1 MQALDYSTI
10 LNSQFR
16 SSLVTP
22 GRRRNIAILSL
33 VHSNDQFY
41 TLLCGAGLHRWHDH
55 ELFLSKEGHFVGLA
69 QPDDRIIGD
78 MLWQTLLLWK
88 QSPSLLCVYPT
99 TLKLSAQMY
108 TYITQAMRRLL
119 PLIHWYYFSTLL
131 NLSAFSSTEDHKEL
145 CTICTNT
152 LRVCT
157 PQHFTLHWQ
166 TQQAIATMV
175 NRAIIKSF
183 FLIGILHY
191 QYCTTWLV
199 QYTLHLQP
207 LKLT

>member
-10 LNSQFR
+10 IDSQFR

-41 TLLCGAGLHRWHDH
+41 TVLCGAGLHRWH
-55 ELFLSKEGHFVGLA
+55 ELFLNKVDHFVGLA

-99 TLKLSAQMY
+99 TLKLSAQTYM
-108 TYITQAMRRLL
+108 YITQAMRRLL

-131 NLSAFSSTEDHKEL
+131 NLSAFSSTEDYKEL
-145 CTICTNT
+145 CTINT
-152 LRVCT
+152 FRVCT
-157 PQHFTLHWQ
+157 PQH
-166 TQQAIATMV
+166 
-175 NRAIIKSF
+175 SP
-183 FLIGILHY
+183 
-191 QYCTTWLV
+191 CTDR
-199 QYTLHLQP
+199 HSKP
-207 LKLT
+207 